1 MTRTLSLPKGLWWS
15 VDIAS
20 FACWL
25 AVVARSFGPA
35 YGLPGAPFTMATH
48 GPFGSAYLLPS
59 VASLVIFTLTL
70 APPYLALANTNGA
83 RPPAKIAAF
92 TALFRIVKLEAMLML
107 AFSVDPATYTYQFGA
122 IPAVFLVLILATVG
136 AGLLYSTRNT

>member
-1 MTRTLSLPKGLWWS
+1 MTRTLSLSKGLWWS

-48 GPFGSAYLLPS
+48 GPFGSAYLLPT
-59 VASLVIFTLTL
+59 VASLVFLTLTL
-70 APPYLALANTNGA
+70 APLFLVLANRNGA
-83 RPPAKIAAF
+83 RPPAKIAAINA
-92 TALFRIVKLEAMLML
+92 TLRILKLAAMLTL
-107 AFSVDPATYTYQFGA
+107 AFSVDSASYTFRLGVAPPQ
-122 IPAVFLVLILATVG
+122 
-136 AGLLYSTRNT
+136 STRNS